1 MTGLRSGLADLLE
14 RRRLTPSQRRIG
26 QYVLEHPREVVFLDG
41 SELAVRAGVSQPSVS
56 RFAQALGFR
65 GYPEFARHLRA
76 LATEDPGRRDR
87 GLNRFQAAIAAEIG
101 NLEALQEAV
110 ADAAAIEALGA
121 RLAAS
126 VPLAVLGLRSSRA
139 AASSFAFF
147 AAKVHPGVRAITEG
161 GSAAAEA
168 LDQVR
173 AAGGTHVLA
182 FALPRCPRETVA
194 ALAHAREI
202 GCEVVLVAES
212 RLSPAR
218 GAGEELL
225 AAGVGQQLVFDSQA
239 APAALAAVLL
249 DALAAAEP
257 ARTQARLDDFE
268 RAALA
273 RGYFAEATTNGTG

>member
-1 MTGLRSGLADLLE
+1 
-14 RRRLTPSQRRIG
+14 
-26 QYVLEHPREVVFLDG
+26 VLEHPREVVFLDG
-41 SELAVRAGVSQPSVS
+41 SELAARAGVSQPSVS

-76 LATEDPGRRDR
+76 LAADGPGHRCDR
-87 GLNRFQAAIAAEIG
+87 GLNRFQTAIAAEIR

-110 ADAAAIEALGA
+110 ADVAAIEALGA

-126 VPLAVLGLRSSRA
+126 DPLTVLGLRSSRA
-139 AASSFAFF
+139 LAASFAFF

-168 LDQVR
+168 LDQAR
-173 AAGGTHVLA
+173 AAGGTRVLA
-182 FALPRCPRETVA
+182 FALPRCPTETVT
-194 ALAHAREI
+194 ALEHARAL
-202 GCEVVLVAES
+202 GLEVAVVADS

-218 GAGEELL
+218 GA
-225 AAGVGQQLVFDSQA
+225 AAEVLVAPVGQQLVFDSQA

-249 DALAAAEP
+249 DALAASAP
-257 ARTQARLDDFE
+257 ARTQARLDAFE

-273 RGYFAEATTNGTG
+273 RGTFAEATTNGRAG